1 MKDIKLLDETL
12 ISLLRM
18 PEDQRT
24 AEVIK
29 SHLTLASVAAGLK
42 PEGLTDLQLEQMQ
55 LASAAALLAG
65 QLGES
70 FTYRT
75 NLRIGPDLNGVELF
89 ASIEAGDTRFT
100 GFGHTAAGVLAQLRE
115 AIAAHGLTPPVK
127 LKQPREAN
135 RSPLRH
141 LPRHR
146 RKEPA

>member
-1 MKDIKLLDETL
+1 MKDIKLLDDTL

-29 SHLTLASVAAGLK
+29 GHLTLATVAAGLK

-55 LASAAALLAG
+55 LASAAALLAN
-65 QLGES
+65 QLGDG

-75 NLRIGPDLNGVELF
+75 NLRIGPGLAGVELF

-100 GFGHTAAGVLAQLRE
+100 GFGCSAAGVLARLRE
-115 AIAAHGLTPPVK
+115 AIAAHGLAPASK
-127 LKQPREAN
+127 LKPPREAN

-146 RKEPA
+146 HKENA